1 MPNSQ
6 PCCHEIFEAQVTNG
20 LLKSLENPWFL
31 TNGEASGCS
40 QLLQLICLKRLTD
53 YKSTTKT
60 SQYAV
65 LELHQGILYMIH
77 PKVNSDPNQIFCS
90 LKCSTIGEWLQCR
103 PVIDENGSNREHA
116 WWK

>member
-6 PCCHEIFEAQVTNG
+6 PCCLDIFEAQVTNG
-20 LLKSLENPWFL
+20 LLKSLENPWFH
-31 TNGEASGCS
+31 TNGEASGRS

-65 LELHQGILYMIH
+65 LELHQEIPCRIH
-77 PKVNSDPNQIFCS
+77 PKVNSESD
-90 LKCSTIGEWLQCR
+90 LMKMAH
-103 PVIDENGSNREHA
+103 VENMLGGSHLN
-116 WWK
+116 

>member
-6 PCCHEIFEAQVTNG
+6 ACCLEIFEAQVTNG

-31 TNGEASGCS
+31 TNSEASGCS

-65 LELHQGILYMIH
+65 LELHQGIPSRIH
-77 PKVNSDPNQIFCS
+77 PKVNSESDLIKYS
-90 LKCSTIGEWLQCR
+90 A
-103 PVIDENGSNREHA
+103 V
-116 WWK
+116 